1 MKGFVDFHLLLSSSM
16 DRGDIE
22 DLIARSAELGYSSV
36 GIPLPIDVAGKD
48 IEDIERIC
56 DDSDVDL
63 VKRVDLRPRNPR
75 ELLRLLGIVRRR
87 REVVAVRCGSK
98 EVARQAAK
106 DRRVDL
112 LCFSSSD
119 LRRRFF
125 NSAVA
130 ELASKSSAGL
140 EVDMA
145 PLIVM
150 DGFRRIRLISC
161 LRREVALAKKFDVP
175 VVLSSGAFDKY
186 LLRSPQDYASMG
198 YLFSLAHDAA
208 VAAMSNTPRGIVEK
222 NRRKLSPDYV
232 APGVYLVKRGMDC
245 RDGW

>member
-1 MKGFVDFHLLLSSSM
+1 MKGFVDLHLLLSSSM
-16 DRGDIE
+16 NRGEIK

-48 IEDIERIC
+48 IEDIESIC
-56 DDSDVDL
+56 DDNDVDL
-63 VKRVDLRPRNPR
+63 VKRVDLRPRNSR
-75 ELLRLLGIVRRR
+75 ELLRLLRIVRRR
-87 REVVAVRCGSK
+87 REMVAVRCGSK
-98 EVARQAAK
+98 AVARQAAK

-112 LCFSSSD
+112 ICFSSSD

-125 NSAVA
+125 DSAVA

-145 PLIVM
+145 PLIAM

-175 VVLSSGAFDKY
+175 VVLSSGAFDRY
-186 LLRSPQDYASMG
+186 LLRSPQDYASLG
-198 YLFSLAHDAA
+198 YLFNLANHTA
-208 VAAMSNTPRGIVEK
+208 VGAMSDTPQGIVEK

-232 APGVYLVKRGMDC
+232 APGVYVVKRGKDC
-245 RDGW
+245 RGG